1 MKIFNFSLVIS
12 VIITILLQIL
22 SYKELNNCKFKKISI
37 RSFFVLLVIFIL
49 ILINNCYN
57 TSIFKAFIGFL
68 AIIFINR
75 IVFKDTYNVIIN
87 TTFISYLIVILTEI
101 VLSIIFVNLGKFE
114 IDYLSTSELLIFVFS
129 VSTNIVCYFSCKY
142 FKFIKH
148 ILKKINDRSFS
159 SYYKVFLLIVFLL
172 ILVIIDF
179 RNVYMPS
186 NETFILGILLIVS
199 IFIIAISYVSDEFKI
214 NAELKKAD
222 ILLDNITKYEKII
235 DDNRINSHEM
245 HNNLLLLK
253 SIKNKNSKKF
263 DKLLDEMILLY
274 DKNGEGIKNISLL
287 PQGIKGIIYYKIYDL
302 DKKGIVVTVN
312 ISKQVSNKLEKI
324 VYDEF
329 IILSK
334 CISILLDNAIDA
346 CIRSENKY
354 LLIDIYKEK
363 KNIIVSIENSFDDEI
378 DFNLINLKNYSTKGQ
393 NRGYGLYIIN
403 KLLVNS
409 RMISLD
415 QDIKSDYFV
424 SKLIVNNE

>member
-1 MKIFNFSLVIS
+1 
-12 VIITILLQIL
+12 
-22 SYKELNNCKFKKISI
+22 
-37 RSFFVLLVIFIL
+37 
-49 ILINNCYN
+49 
-57 TSIFKAFIGFL
+57 
-68 AIIFINR
+68 
-75 IVFKDTYNVIIN
+75 
-87 TTFISYLIVILTEI
+87 
-101 VLSIIFVNLGKFE
+101 
-114 IDYLSTSELLIFVFS
+114 
-129 VSTNIVCYFSCKY
+129 
-142 FKFIKH
+142 
-148 ILKKINDRSFS
+148 
-159 SYYKVFLLIVFLL
+159 
-172 ILVIIDF
+172 
-179 RNVYMPS
+179 MPS

-199 IFIIAISYVSDEFKI
+199 IFIIAISYVNDEFKI

-253 SIKNKNSKKF
+253 SMKNKNSKKF

-378 DFNLINLKNYSTKGQ
+378 DFNLINRKNYSTKGQ

-424 SKLIVNNE
+424 SKLIINNE